1 MYIVYICICIF
12 LFTPFRMCV
21 YVYIQQHVWLLA
33 QACALSVISEPL
45 PTFPSP
51 LPVRV
56 LEVQTQGPSDP
67 VMDRVSNGAVILIL
81 GYGGVS
87 LYGRVNTLNIAFKI
101 ATSNY
106 IVRAVLE
113 FPLDPRAVCTLMNY
127 DVSQSRVE
135 RLVDIARRK
144 GDLLLMNE
152 SEFRKLIVLQLGL
165 THLRNSRPHPHI
177 IRGQDIFELLL
188 RSVSP
193 RLTPA
198 HSTSVRVLQSLTL
211 QSELLEHPL
220 ALDVG
225 DTISRMQTLWRLSTM
240 DFLCIQ
246 TVFMLLYWLAE
257 SWPAEVA
264 RILDM

>member
-1 MYIVYICICIF
+1 
-12 LFTPFRMCV
+12 
-21 YVYIQQHVWLLA
+21 
-33 QACALSVISEPL
+33 
-45 PTFPSP
+45 
-51 LPVRV
+51 
-56 LEVQTQGPSDP
+56 
-67 VMDRVSNGAVILIL
+67 MDRVSNDALILIL

-101 ATSNY
+101 ATNTSDY

-135 RLVDIARRK
+135 RLVDIARQK
-144 GDLLLMNE
+144 GDLVLMNE
-152 SEFRKLIVLQLGL
+152 SEFRKLIVLQLGFR
-165 THLRNSRPHPHI
+165 HLRKSRPRPYI
-177 IRGQDIFELLL
+177 VRGQDIFELLL
-188 RSVSP
+188 RSVSR

-225 DTISRMQTLWRLSTM
+225 DTISRMQTFWRLSTM

-246 TVFMLLYWLAE
+246 TVFMLLYCE
-257 SWPAEVA
+257 PALPTQCLFHW
-264 RILDM
+264 I